1 MDLANKRVE
10 FLYLFMLFALLIG
23 SVFTDLPIYEK
34 TVTKSY
40 IFLIAPLFFL
50 LFLIKN
56 KFKLA
61 LTPNSKVFLIYL
73 FLTLS
78 FSLLMLFIHIVTLG
92 EIYAYNRNMFIKNF
106 EAFFTLSFLHFV
118 FYYLIINI
126 LFKINLNHLK
136 LVIYFLFS
144 FLTLTAF
151 IEFINPEIIQPFH
164 SLPKNYDR
172 LRLFAM
178 EPSQAGILYFLIG
191 LMSLFLSKN
200 AFVKF
205 IIIVV
210 LTIVLIFIQ
219 SKGLFISIIL
229 GLAVIVISNFNKL
242 RYVFV
247 SLIFLFLFMSIFFLY
262 ILPSLIIDIERFT
275 SFSTR
280 FSGLIS
286 IILILFNFPFGLG
299 YGTYIYYYPELILK
313 SYEFASALFYKFFG
327 FLLSPNEILDIF
339 YYGENIGAKAG
350 IPQSVVN
357 NGWFALIFWFI
368 LFRNSFLY
376 IKNLKVNSLTRFML
390 KITILVELIQL
401 SIGSEYNLL
410 YIIWLPIAFIEVIYY
425 KQRREMNYET

>member
-1 MDLANKRVE
+1 
-10 FLYLFMLFALLIG
+10 MLFALLIG

-164 SLPKNYDR
+164 SLSKNYDR

-178 EPSQAGILYFLIG
+178 ELYCTPILWTLFSVSICRG
-191 LMSLFLSKN
+191 LCNISFPLN
-200 AFVKF
+200 
-205 IIIVV
+205 VV
-210 LTIVLIFIQ
+210 F
-219 SKGLFISIIL
+219 
-229 GLAVIVISNFNKL
+229 
-242 RYVFV
+242 
-247 SLIFLFLFMSIFFLY
+247 
-262 ILPSLIIDIERFT
+262 
-275 SFSTR
+275 
-280 FSGLIS
+280 
-286 IILILFNFPFGLG
+286 
-299 YGTYIYYYPELILK
+299 
-313 SYEFASALFYKFFG
+313 
-327 FLLSPNEILDIF
+327 
-339 YYGENIGAKAG
+339 
-350 IPQSVVN
+350 
-357 NGWFALIFWFI
+357 
-368 LFRNSFLY
+368 
-376 IKNLKVNSLTRFML
+376 
-390 KITILVELIQL
+390 
-401 SIGSEYNLL
+401 
-410 YIIWLPIAFIEVIYY
+410 
-425 KQRREMNYET
+425 